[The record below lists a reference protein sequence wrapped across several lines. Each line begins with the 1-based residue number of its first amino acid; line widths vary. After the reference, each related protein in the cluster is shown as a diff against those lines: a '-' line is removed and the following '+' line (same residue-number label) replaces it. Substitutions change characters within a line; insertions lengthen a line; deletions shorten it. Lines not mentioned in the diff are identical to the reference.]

1 MLQLATHSDSLLKN
15 WIEIIMTWMEHRL
28 VTLLSINLGTSVLS
42 ASKGAASKDIYCNFQ
57 ISIETGARKLLHE
70 MNLMTCSIPC
80 HNMIHELQIYL
91 PCCHVPIIPFYH
103 ITSYGASLC
112 PGLGKFIK
120 NKWPSLFITP
130 LQVTCTKY
138 GWSHQSD
145 RNMILRDKNVIKH
158 VMDLWHV
165 ECTYVF
171 VSFSSAPRLKV
182 AENCLSDPVF
192 RVRRTLRATFGSI
205 LSQFSTHPLSLWIS
219 NDIQIWIWY
228 DRPRSSSH
236 SAKSRWQDLKPPT

>member
-1 MLQLATHSDSLLKN
+1 
-15 WIEIIMTWMEHRL
+15 
-28 VTLLSINLGTSVLS
+28 
-42 ASKGAASKDIYCNFQ
+42 
-57 ISIETGARKLLHE
+57 
-70 MNLMTCSIPC
+70 MTCSISC

-91 PCCHVPIIPFYH
+91 PLPALLSFSNHSVLSYH
-103 ITSYGASLC
+103 ILWTYGASLC

-120 NKWPSLFITP
+120 NKWPSLFVITP
-130 LQVTCTKY
+130 VQVTCTKY

-145 RNMILRDKNVIKH
+145 RKMILCDKNVVKH

-205 LSQFSTHPLSLWIS
+205 LSQFSTHPLSL
-219 NDIQIWIWY
+219 
-228 DRPRSSSH
+228 
-236 SAKSRWQDLKPPT
+236 

>member
-1 MLQLATHSDSLLKN
+1 MLQLATHSDSLRRN
-15 WIEIIMTWMEHRL
+15 WIEIIMMWMEHRL

-57 ISIETGARKLLHE
+57 ISIETGARKLLTKWILWLAAFHVITWY
-70 MNLMTCSIPC
+70 MSFRYTC
-80 HNMIHELQIYL
+80 HYL
-91 PCCHVPIIPFYH
+91 PCCHFPIIPFYH

-120 NKWPSLFITP
+120 NKWPSLFVITP
-130 LQVTCTKY
+130 VQVTCTKY

-145 RNMILRDKNVIKH
+145 RKMILCDKNVVK
-158 VMDLWHV
+158 WHV

-219 NDIQIWIWY
+219 NDIQIGFGTT
-228 DRPRSSSH
+228 DPVAGSH